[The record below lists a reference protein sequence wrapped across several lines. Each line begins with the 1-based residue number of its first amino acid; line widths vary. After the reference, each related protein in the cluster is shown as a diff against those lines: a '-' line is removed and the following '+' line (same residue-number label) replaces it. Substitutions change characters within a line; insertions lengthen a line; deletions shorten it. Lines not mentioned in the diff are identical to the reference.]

1 MSTTALSWVIS
12 LTVAGAGALMFLLVT
27 LGTGDYDW
35 VARIGG
41 AAWVFML
48 AVIILLPTVM
58 PYMRERA
65 QLRSREESER

>member
-12 LTVAGAGALMFLLVT
+12 LGVAAAGALAFLLVT
-27 LGTGDYDW
+27 LVTGDYDW
-35 VARIGG
+35 VVRLGG

-58 PYMRERA
+58 PL
-65 QLRSREESER
+65 LRDRRQ